1 MRFFPLLDFE
11 HMVLAF
17 FLGLGVLIF
26 LYAAW
31 TGYPPRREEEAPHAE
46 GKNGVEAEHHPMV
59 PMLRFLYAAVALW
72 ALVYVIVY
80 GVFGGPIG

>member
-31 TGYPPRREEEAPHAE
+31 AGYPHRGEEEAPHAE
-46 GKNGVEAEHHPMV
+46 GKSGVEAEHHPMV
-59 PMLRFLYAAVALW
+59 PMLRFLYVAVALW